1 MERQMVELKESLLHH
16 EKTFKLLSLSKFLYL
31 ETVELNNLLQV
42 CFSLLL
48 NTTGELAQVKKKETD
63 LIESEKVLRN
73 LVDSIACDRGNVEKR
88 VWLLENENINYKSE
102 SSKLESQIDKLKTE
116 LRGLEENWRNL

>member
-1 MERQMVELKESLLHH
+1 MVELKESLLHH